1 MVQTPGRNYSAS
13 QLGEMLADTGNAQ
26 QEALYKVN
34 LDKFGM
40 EALLPNVTTY
50 CISGFGV
57 PSKKKKHDIFTS
69 TCCQMN
75 SLFASQITNP
85 TFFPFSSAPRSI
97 VYSKDDFTGDMHLE
111 MSDGDNCVTVE
122 SLRMCDTFGL
132 HQKHPVYPYHMF
144 NQTHAGLLY
153 NTETLELFAGIIT
166 GLEE

>member
-34 LDKFGM
+34 VDKFGM

-69 TCCQMN
+69 AHSQMI

-85 TFFPFSSAPRSI
+85 TLSIFFSPFPQPRAVLCTARMTSQ
-97 VYSKDDFTGDMHLE
+97 
-111 MSDGDNCVTVE
+111 VTCT
-122 SLRMCDTFGL
+122 LRCLMAT
-132 HQKHPVYPYHMF
+132 
-144 NQTHAGLLY
+144 TA
-153 NTETLELFAGIIT
+153 
-166 GLEE
+166 